1 MGSAVSSAI
10 ADAAVEFL
18 HLDVQI
24 VDEDDPHRGPL
35 LHELPLDQQQRRVQ
49 RFMDRLERKRRRNL
63 ALYGPRSEVERN
75 KAMVLPHVQIALR
88 HYNSNNPGTEFE
100 AVSPMSCNRVGFRD
114 EIWFHFNFLARRCLK
129 KHNFWA
135 RRRVAPEP
143 DTSDPYFFAELHY
156 DRFGKPVV
164 ETCTILEKPICQSKR
179 KCAFCKGSVGIWH
192 PRNGGFLCGREG
204 QKKEYCQMFMLSER
218 PKKGPEEEPSSVR
231 RLFEELPLAA

>member
-18 HLDVQI
+18 HLDGQI
-24 VDEDDPHRGPL
+24 VDEDDPHG
-35 LHELPLDQQQRRVQ
+35 LPLDQQQRHVQ

-63 ALYGPRSEVERN
+63 VLYGPRSEGAQQSHRSPTCPDRPSPLQFEQPGCR
-75 KAMVLPHVQIALR
+75 VQGAEL
-88 HYNSNNPGTEFE
+88 
-100 AVSPMSCNRVGFRD
+100 VSPMSCNRVGFRD

-129 KHNFWA
+129 KHNFCA
-135 RRRVAPEP
+135 RGRVAPEP
-143 DTSDPYFFAELHY
+143 DTSDQYFFAELHY

-164 ETCTILEKPICQSKR
+164 ETCTILEKPICQFKG

-218 PKKGPEEEPSSVR
+218 PKKGPEEEPSSVP
-231 RLFEELPLAA
+231 RLFDELPLAA